1 MNTGSE
7 SAEQM
12 VRIMF
17 QGVEIA
23 LKLGGSGVKNLAQLI
38 YASVRNEEN
47 LNTRSGEVRKIASL
61 LRENKPLQTYKID
74 IDDLKQFKKLAKK
87 YGVLY
92 TAVKDARSEDGQC
105 TVILKQEEVPM
116 LNQILEDMG
125 LKGAAPREKDVK
137 KDAARSEKGSSFS
150 KESTSDRAANTKDL
164 GDIVSGINSGD
175 KSKFT
180 AENWKAFLKTQAL
193 LHNYS
198 DKNREL
204 IAKQMPSATLVISK
218 SKWREL
224 GRFINK
230 NSKGI
235 EIIRPEIVNG
245 KRIGEY
251 VPATVYDISQTNG
264 RQIKR
269 NEISV
274 SLKEGSKEL
283 SSEIDRLKASS
294 SVPVE
299 TVKNLE
305 TKGVYDK
312 TQKKILLREGI
323 SQIDAYKELATESVY
338 ANAHQTLGDNYVRGE
353 HRLAAESTAYALMDK
368 NGMDTSSFTF
378 DYIPDEVNGLDGKD
392 VSELVNTTKTSVVNS
407 ISQSQKSLEKH
418 RTKQKDSVQGKLETN
433 KESVKPQTKV
443 KTKEKIK

>member
-17 QGVEIA
+17 QGVEVA

-38 YASVRNEEN
+38 YASVRNEKN
-47 LNTRSGEVRKIASL
+47 LNTRSGEVRKISSL

-74 IDDLKQFKKLAKK
+74 IEDLQQFKKLAKK

-105 TVILKQEEVPM
+105 TIILKQEEVPM
-116 LNQILEDMG
+116 LNQILDDMG
-125 LKGAAPREKDVK
+125 LKGAAPREKDAK
-137 KDAARSEKGSSFS
+137 KDEARSEKGSSFS
-150 KESTSDRAANTKDL
+150 RGNTSDRAANTKDL
-164 GDIVSGINSGD
+164 GDIVGGINSGD
-175 KSKFT
+175 KLKFT
-180 AENWKAFLKTQAL
+180 AENWKEFLKTQAL

-204 IAKQMPSATLVISK
+204 IAKQMPGATLVMSK

-224 GRFINK
+224 GRFPNK
-230 NSKGI
+230 GSKGI
-235 EIIRPEIVNG
+235 EIVRPEIIEG
-245 KRIGEY
+245 KRTGKFI
-251 VPATVYDISQTNG
+251 PAAVYDISQTNG

-269 NEISV
+269 NEIGI

-283 SSEIDRLKASS
+283 SSEVGRLKAASP
-294 SVPVE
+294 VPVE
-299 TVKNLE
+299 TVRNLE

-312 TQKKILLREGI
+312 AQRKILLREGI
-323 SQIDAYKELATESVY
+323 SQTDVYKELTTESVY
-338 ANAHQTLGDNYVRGE
+338 ANAHQTLGDGFARGE
-353 HRLAAESTAYALMDK
+353 HRITAESTAYALMDK

-392 VSELVNTTKTSVVNS
+392 VSELVYTTKMSVANS
-407 ISQSQKSLEKH
+407 ISQSEKSLEKYK
-418 RTKQKDSVQGKLETN
+418 TKQKHSVQGKLQTN
-433 KESVKPQTKV
+433 KESVKPQTKAKAKE
-443 KTKEKIK
+443 KTK

>member
-17 QGVEIA
+17 QGVEVA

-38 YASVRNEEN
+38 YASVRSEKN
-47 LNTRSGEVRKIASL
+47 LNTRSGEVKKIASL

-137 KDAARSEKGSSFS
+137 KDEARSEKGSSIS
-150 KESTSDRAANTKDL
+150 KGNTSDRAAKTKDL
-164 GDIVSGINSGD
+164 GDIMGGINNED

-180 AENWKAFLKTQAL
+180 PENWKQFLRTQAL

-204 IAKQMPSATLVISK
+204 IAKQMPSATLVMSK

-224 GRFINK
+224 GRFPNK
-230 NSKGI
+230 DSKGI
-235 EIIRPEIVNG
+235 EIVRPEIIDG
-245 KRIGEY
+245 KRTGKF

-269 NEISV
+269 NEIAV

-283 SSEIDRLKASS
+283 SSEIDRLKVSAP
-294 SVPVE
+294 VPVE
-299 TVKNLE
+299 TKKNLE

-323 SQIDAYKELATESVY
+323 SQTDAYKELATESVY
-338 ANAHQTLGDNYVRGE
+338 AIAHQTLGDSFVRGE
-353 HRLAAESTAYALMDK
+353 HRIAAESTAYALMDK

-378 DYIPDEVNGLDGKD
+378 DYIPDAVNGLDGKD
-392 VSELVNTTKTSVVNS
+392 VTELVSTTKMSVAKS
-407 ISQSQKSLEKH
+407 ISQSEKSLEKH
-418 RTKQKDSVQGKLETN
+418 KTKQKNSVQGKLKTN
-433 KESVKPQTKV
+433 KESVKPQTKSKAKE
-443 KTKEKIK
+443 KTK

>member
-17 QGVEIA
+17 QGVEVA

-38 YASVRNEEN
+38 YASVRNEKN

-74 IDDLKQFKKLAKK
+74 IEDLQQFKRLAKK

-92 TAVKDARSEDGQC
+92 TAVKDTRSEDGQC
-105 TVILKQEEVPM
+105 TIILKQEEVPM
-116 LNQILEDMG
+116 LNQILDDMG
-125 LKGAAPREKDVK
+125 LKGASPKEKDAK
-137 KDAARSEKGSSFS
+137 KNEAQSEKGSSFT
-150 KESTSDRAANTKDL
+150 KGNTSDRAANTKDL
-164 GDIVSGINSGD
+164 GDIVGGINSGD

-180 AENWKAFLKTQAL
+180 PENWKAFLRTQAS

-204 IAKQMPSATLVISK
+204 IAEQMPSASLIMSK

-224 GRFINK
+224 GRFPSK
-230 NSKGI
+230 DSKGI
-235 EIIRPEIVNG
+235 EIVRPETIDG
-245 KRIGEY
+245 KSTGQY
-251 VPATVYDISQTNG
+251 VSATVYDISQTYG
-264 RQIKR
+264 RQIRKS
-269 NEISV
+269 EVSV
-274 SLKEGSKEL
+274 NLKEGSNEL
-283 SSEIDRLKASS
+283 SSEIDRLKAAAP
-294 SVPVE
+294 VPVE

-312 TQKKILLREGI
+312 TQRKILLREGI
-323 SQIDAYKELATESVY
+323 SQTDAYKELATESVY
-338 ANAHQTLGDNYVRGE
+338 ANAHQTLGDGFVRGE
-353 HRLAAESTAYALMDK
+353 HRITAESTAYALMDK

-392 VSELVNTTKTSVVNS
+392 VSELVYTTKVSVADR
-407 ISQSQKSLEKH
+407 ISRSEKSLEKH
-418 RTKQKDSVQGKLETN
+418 KTKQKHSVQGKLQTN
-433 KESVKPQTKV
+433 KERVKTQTKAKAKE
-443 KTKEKIK
+443 KTK